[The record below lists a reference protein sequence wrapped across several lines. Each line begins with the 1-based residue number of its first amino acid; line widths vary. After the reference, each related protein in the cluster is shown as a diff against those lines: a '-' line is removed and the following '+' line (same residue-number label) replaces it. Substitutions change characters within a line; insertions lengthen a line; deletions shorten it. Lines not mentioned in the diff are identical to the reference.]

1 MHYIQDALV
10 WIKAATE
17 AISEIIRIAEYLLFK
32 IALFVAFL
40 YYLRRFRP

>member
-1 MHYIQDALV
+1 MSHIQDALV
-10 WIKAATE
+10 SIKAAAE
-17 AISEIIRIAEYLLFK
+17 AISEILRIAEYLLFK